1 MTTTRRRFIALALA
15 VPAAAALAGCT
26 PLYRNHGY
34 VPPDD
39 ELAQV
44 AVGTTT
50 QGELEALIGRPSSQG
65 LLTGAAWYY
74 VGSRWRTYGA
84 FEPQEIDRQ
93 VVAVSFDANGVV
105 ANIERFG
112 LERGRVV
119 TLSRRV
125 TDSGVTGVS
134 LAGQLLGN
142 LGNFNPAG
150 IIGDDG

>member
-1 MTTTRRRFIALALA
+1 MGDGGGRAWLWVRIAFVVFVLAWILGPSALRDSVPILVVFLIALGLEVNFLVGALRGG
-15 VPAAAALAGCT
+15 PA
-26 PLYRNHGY
+26 RQ
-34 VPPDD
+34 PD
-39 ELAQV
+39 
-44 AVGTTT
+44 
-50 QGELEALIGRPSSQG
+50 R
-65 LLTGAAWYY
+65 
-74 VGSRWRTYGA
+74 R
-84 FEPQEIDRQ
+84 PQEIDRQ